1 MLFWKCVCHWNLLHG
16 VIFILYEKSEL
27 SCNSRKL
34 QFWKTLIIVIVLKL
48 MVKLLLQT
56 QHTAHY
62 NWSMRVSWS
71 FVLLHHFLVKV
82 QNFALLL
89 SMNFVDHN
97 FNLIH
102 SLHFHIGIIWCYRI
116 IYFINRHHNM
126 CANKLIKFILIQ
138 IEIDNLAIFG
148 NFKKLICFFHKLT
161 FVRTI
166 VSYSYAMI
174 WTSCDFKQF
183 YS

>member
-1 MLFWKCVCHWNLLHG
+1 MHQQNVIHNNQFRHLKIEYFWTISCWKLFWKCVCHWNLLHG

-34 QFWKTLIIVIVLKL
+34 QLWKTLIIVIVLKL

-116 IYFINRHHNM
+116 IYFINTDI
-126 CANKLIKFILIQ
+126 IK
-138 IEIDNLAIFG
+138 
-148 NFKKLICFFHKLT
+148 CVLT
-161 FVRTI
+161 
-166 VSYSYAMI
+166 S
-174 WTSCDFKQF
+174 
-183 YS
+183 